1 MKCCLVLMSLWAKK
15 LYTHSGC
22 AFCDSSVFS
31 RFAQP
36 DKPCSGKLTLR
47 ISPSIHAEIASAA
60 EASGKSLNKW
70 IADTLDQVVH
80 AH

>member
-1 MKCCLVLMSLWAKK
+1 MSKDSVIFAYASTSYRECVCCLL
-15 LYTHSGC
+15 
-22 AFCDSSVFS
+22 
-31 RFAQP
+31 
-36 DKPCSGKLTLR
+36 LTLR